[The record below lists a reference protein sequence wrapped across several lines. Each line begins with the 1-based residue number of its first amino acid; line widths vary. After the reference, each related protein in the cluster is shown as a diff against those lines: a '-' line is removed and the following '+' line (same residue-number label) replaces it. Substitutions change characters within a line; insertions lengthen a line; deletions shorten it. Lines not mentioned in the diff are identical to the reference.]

1 MAEPNDIYC
10 ATCAKFTPTRSE
22 SKYQAQHE
30 DGDTSPCVWIC
41 SVCSAPNASLVVK
54 CVQTISINMQAHV
67 PLSLYDGSALR
78 AVSNLAV
85 DGTVPVLVGKIII
98 CFAQAE
104 FALWDLI
111 PPNHR
116 TPEPK
121 WRVNLQWFNQ
131 KVKSG
136 EISAEYKTLVER
148 INALDQTTR
157 SDRNT
162 IAHGYIQ
169 SVSEERTTF
178 SKISRV
184 SVPGGTWHEL
194 VNDGHIVPLTQTALE
209 QIAQNVEELCDVI
222 RQIARLTM
230 RINIGVEALEELDAT
245 QLVNAN

>member
-1 MAEPNDIYC
+1 M
-10 ATCAKFTPTRSE
+10 
-22 SKYQAQHE
+22 
-30 DGDTSPCVWIC
+30 
-41 SVCSAPNASLVVK
+41 K

-67 PLSLYDGSALR
+67 PLSLYDGSALQ

-111 PPNHR
+111 PPDHR
-116 TPEPK
+116 THEPK
-121 WRVNLQWFNQ
+121 WGQNLRWFNQ

-157 SDRNT
+157 DDRNT

-178 SKISRV
+178 SRTSSV
-184 SVPGGTWHEL
+184 SVPGGTWHKL
-194 VNDGHIVPLTQTALE
+194 VNDEHIVPLTRTALE

-230 RINIGVEALEELDAT
+230 RLNRGVDAIEKSDAT